1 MSYQSDTDTVSLYEY
16 TGIIGGVYINFCFKV
31 LADHMKQ
38 ALMHIGTFVAK
49 RQILGVILIANEL
62 IDSRKHIRV
71 DGAIF
76 KINLE
81 KCTIL

>member
-1 MSYQSDTDTVSLYEY
+1 MF
-16 TGIIGGVYINFCFKV
+16 INFCYKV

-38 ALMHIGTFVAK
+38 ALMHIGTFVGK
-49 RQILGVILIANEL
+49 RQILGAILIANEL

-71 DGAIF
+71 EGAIY

-81 KCTIL
+81 KCTIM